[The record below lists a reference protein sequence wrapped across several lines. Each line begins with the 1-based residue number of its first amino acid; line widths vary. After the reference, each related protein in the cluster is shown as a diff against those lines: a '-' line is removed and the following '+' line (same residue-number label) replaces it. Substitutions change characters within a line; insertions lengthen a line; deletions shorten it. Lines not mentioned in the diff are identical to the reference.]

1 MTQKQGKCI
10 FTYMAKKR
18 DSKELFNCTCLN
30 LRMAARRMTQVY
42 NRAFRPIGLRATQF
56 TLISAIE
63 EEGPVSITVL
73 ADKLAMDRT
82 TLTRDLKPLERE
94 GLVKIRQGKDR
105 RIRLLEL
112 SDTGRLKRD
121 QGIPIWESLQL
132 GVLDQM
138 GKKKWRNLM
147 RSLDRVSKTTA

>member
-1 MTQKQGKCI
+1 
-10 FTYMAKKR
+10 MAKKR

-42 NRAFRPIGLRATQF
+42 DRAFRPIGLRATQF
-56 TLISAIE
+56 TLISAIG

-73 ADKLAMDRT
+73 AGKLAMDRT
-82 TLTRDLKPLERE
+82 TLPRDLKPLERE
-94 GLVKIRQGKDR
+94 GLVKIRLGKDR

-112 SDTGRLKRD
+112 SDTGRLKR
-121 QGIPIWESLQL
+121 ESLQL